1 MKLIAKLIVAGSVVG
16 AAGSVAAGS
25 TGKSAAYPPVPS
37 VNRNSAIP
45 RKDPLLARPALAPKS
60 KAAAKEAGGS
70 GAAAGEQA
78 PRLGVER
85 AAPER
90 QVPDAPTAAAAVNP
104 SEGDETQ

>member
-1 MKLIAKLIVAGSVVG
+1 MKLIAKLIVAGAVVG

-25 TGKSAAYPPVPS
+25 TGKSAGYAPVPG

-45 RKDPLLARPALAPKS
+45 RKNPLLDRPALAPKS
-60 KAAAKEAGGS
+60 KAAARKAGGS

-78 PRLGVER
+78 PRFGVER

-90 QVPDAPTAAAAVNP
+90 QVPDAPVAAAAVNR
-104 SEGDETQ
+104 SEGNETQ